1 MKLERVKA
9 LIDRGWAVFPC
20 APNEKKPLTA
30 HGFKD
35 ATRSHFRAMQW
46 WSQSPNANIGI
57 ATGEVSG
64 KIAIVDVDVKNG
76 AKGRESLASLKGIT
90 PTLTCATP
98 SGGWHLYYRM
108 PGPLRSRNGILPG
121 VDLKADGGYVV
132 GPGSEIDGSPYEWMD
147 SAVPIAPLPEA
158 ITDLLERPSENRNGS
173 PLEPESVIGEG
184 LRNETLASIAGTMR
198 RKGLAVDEIA
208 AALRVVNTR
217 RCQPPLPDHEVE
229 TIAASISK
237 YPIPESPA
245 NGNGDHAGDKDDAI
259 RPPGFTDDALALI
272 FTERYA
278 LDWRYVAAWGDWLH
292 WDGKCWRKET
302 TLRAFDLA
310 RHVCRQA
317 AARCQKPKIAA
328 KVASASTV
336 AAVERLV
343 RSDRKH
349 ATTTDAWDKDPWLL
363 NTPGGVVDLRTGDLR
378 PHLRADYMTKITMA
392 GADSLGRPNRWLEF
406 LDDVTSGD
414 KMLQGY
420 LARVAGYALTGIT
433 GEHALFF
440 FYGTGANGKS
450 VFLNTLAAVLGE
462 YATNAPMDTFM
473 ETRNDRHPTD
483 LAALRGARLVTSIE
497 VENGRRW
504 AESKIKSLTGG
515 DKISARFMRQD
526 FFEYR
531 PQFKLLIAGNHKPA
545 LRDVDEAMRRRLH
558 LIPFTVTIPSER
570 RDKNLGEK
578 LLAEKDLI
586 LQWAIAGCVE
596 WQSRGLEP
604 PSCVLS
610 ATEEYFEAE
619 DALGRWIN
627 EACLT
632 DAQRTVTVA
641 ELFAAW
647 KEWAECAGEY
657 VGSMRRLSE
666 GLAERGFVKWRSP
679 GAGRMGFR
687 GIALRN
693 QSKEV
698 WDVYRA

>member
-1 MKLERVKA
+1 M
-9 LIDRGWAVFPC
+9 
-20 APNEKKPLTA
+20 
-30 HGFKD
+30 
-35 ATRSHFRAMQW
+35 
-46 WSQSPNANIGI
+46 
-57 ATGEVSG
+57 
-64 KIAIVDVDVKNG
+64 
-76 AKGRESLASLKGIT
+76 
-90 PTLTCATP
+90 
-98 SGGWHLYYRM
+98 
-108 PGPLRSRNGILPG
+108 
-121 VDLKADGGYVV
+121 
-132 GPGSEIDGSPYEWMD
+132 
-147 SAVPIAPLPEA
+147 
-158 ITDLLERPSENRNGS
+158 
-173 PLEPESVIGEG
+173 
-184 LRNETLASIAGTMR
+184 
-198 RKGLAVDEIA
+198 
-208 AALRVVNTR
+208 
-217 RCQPPLPDHEVE
+217 
-229 TIAASISK
+229 
-237 YPIPESPA
+237 
-245 NGNGDHAGDKDDAI
+245 
-259 RPPGFTDDALALI
+259 
-272 FTERYA
+272 
-278 LDWRYVAAWGDWLH
+278 DWRYVAAWGDWLH

-310 RHVCRQA
+310 RLVCRQA

-343 RSDRKH
+343 RADRKH
-349 ATTTDAWDKDPWLL
+349 AATTEVWDKDPWLL
-363 NTPGGVVDLRTGDLR
+363 NTPGGVVDLHTGDLR
-378 PHLRADYMTKITMA
+378 PHLRADYMTKITAA
-392 GADSLGRPNRWLEF
+392 GADSLGRPSRWLEF

-420 LARVAGYALTGIT
+420 LSRVAGYALTGIT

-450 VFLNTLAAVLGE
+450 VFLNTLAAVSGE

-497 VENGRRW
+497 VENGKRW

-558 LIPFTVTIPSER
+558 LIPFTVTIPSEK

-596 WQSRGLEP
+596 WQARGLEP
-604 PSCVLS
+604 PPCVLS

-627 EACLT
+627 EACAIDTQLT
-632 DAQRTVTVA
+632 ATVA

-647 KEWAECAGEY
+647 KEWAERSGEY
-657 VGSMRRLSE
+657 VGSMRRMSE
-666 GLAERGFVKWRSP
+666 GLSERGFVKWRTS
-679 GAGRMGFR
+679 GAGRMAFR
-687 GIALRN
+687 GIGLRN
-693 QSKEV
+693 QPKEA
-698 WDVYRA
+698 WDAYQV